1 MDPLRPRPAAPC
13 GLQPADSL
21 RQGRNVAEGHRPR
34 STPPVSERPL
44 PETSAA
50 CPIPAAR
57 PQGRAFL
64 HRTVSGFD
72 IQHKL
77 SRSALMDRE
86 SPLGLAQTFSCG
98 RLGFCAC
105 AGPAPR
111 KPQAQS
117 LLPGVCSENRPAR
130 LCDGRRTRNSGS
142 PLVAT
147 QAKNRQKSGLRLLPE
162 LSL

>member
-13 GLQPADSL
+13 GLQPTDSL
-21 RQGRNVAEGHRPR
+21 RQGRNVAEDHRPSQPLPYWRGRQGRNVAEGHRPR
-34 STPPVSERPL
+34 STPPILEKPL

-50 CPIPAAR
+50 CPIPAVR

-64 HRTVSGFD
+64 NRTVRGFD

-130 LCDGRRTRNSGS
+130 LCDGRRTRNAG
-142 PLVAT
+142 
-147 QAKNRQKSGLRLLPE
+147 
-162 LSL
+162 